1 MLSHVRLF
9 VAPWTVACQTPLPM
23 KFSGQ
28 EYWKRLPLPS
38 SGDLLHPGI
47 NPESLMSPALADG
60 FFTTS
65 PTWEAYI
72 YIHSFAKK

>member
-28 EYWKRLPLPS
+28 ESWKRLPLPP

-65 PTWEAYI
+65 PPWEAYI
-72 YIHSFAKK
+72 YTQFC